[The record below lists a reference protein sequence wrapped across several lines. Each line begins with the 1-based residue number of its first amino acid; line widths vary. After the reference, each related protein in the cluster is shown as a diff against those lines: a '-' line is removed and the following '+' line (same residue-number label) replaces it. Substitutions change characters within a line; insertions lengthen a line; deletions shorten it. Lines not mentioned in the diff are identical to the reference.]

1 MNQKFS
7 EFLVITKALNKER
20 IIPVLMGSL
29 GLEYVTNRN
38 WNARD
43 IDIHIS
49 GDKRGWDAPDEVRI
63 NNWSLIVSIMEQLN
77 YDLIDLHEH
86 EFVKNDVSVEFG
98 VKETLPEFAGVSLE
112 ELELKVVEDVR
123 FYVPSLESFLKIYQA
138 SSQDSYRGANNN
150 NKDIDK
156 IKYLE
161 GILNLQITSL
171 EIKENTLQISQILK
185 NHQENSGINTSYDS
199 KYISLGIQDE
209 ERYVGGLVAKRTG
222 NRYHISLLAIHEDY
236 QKKGLGK
243 ALINKIEKQAIKDNC
258 LYLTVNTQEYQGL
271 AFYQAL
277 GFSVFGKLEDCPFVG
292 TTKYYLEKK
301 LKKQEDD

>member
-7 EFLVITKALNKER
+7 EFLVITKALNKEK

-86 EFVKNDVSVEFG
+86 EFVKDDVSVEFG

-161 GILNLQITSL
+161 RGLI
-171 EIKENTLQISQILK
+171 
-185 NHQENSGINTSYDS
+185 
-199 KYISLGIQDE
+199 DE
-209 ERYVGGLVAKRTG
+209 Y
-222 NRYHISLLAIHEDY
+222 
-236 QKKGLGK
+236 
-243 ALINKIEKQAIKDNC
+243 
-258 LYLTVNTQEYQGL
+258 
-271 AFYQAL
+271 
-277 GFSVFGKLEDCPFVG
+277 
-292 TTKYYLEKK
+292 
-301 LKKQEDD
+301 